1 MQNLQKF
8 LLFLVLLT
16 CAPLFSLADT
26 LTAKI
31 VSIHDG
37 DTMTVQVP
45 GETQKYKIRLLGV
58 DTPEVEFFEETQGEA
73 AIEARDYLR
82 SLAPVGAKAVILF
95 DANGM
100 DKHNRILGR
109 IYVDDIELNSEML
122 KAGWGYFYLI
132 FPFDKKLAAD
142 YSAAARRA
150 FEEGRGLFSER
161 FRDTQ
166 APYEFRMSVRNQE
179 GRNLVGDLST
189 KKLFAPDQAQQVPF
203 WSRVYFSS
211 QELALRNGY
220 KF

>member
-1 MQNLQKF
+1 MQNTKKF
-8 LLFLVLLT
+8 FFFVLLI
-16 CAPLFSLADT
+16 CAPFFSSADT

-45 GETQKYKIRLLGV
+45 DEAQKYKIRLLGV

-73 AIEARDYLR
+73 ALAARDYLR
-82 SLAPVGAKAVILF
+82 SLAPVGAKAVVVF

-109 IYVDDIELNSEML
+109 IYVDDIELNREML
-122 KAGWGYFYLI
+122 EAGWGYFYLI

-142 YSAAARRA
+142 YSDAARTA
-150 FEEGRGLFSER
+150 FEEGRGLFSDR
-161 FRDTQ
+161 FRETQ

-179 GRNLVGDLST
+179 GRNLVGDIST
-189 KKLFAPDQAQQVPF
+189 KKLFAPEKANQVPF
-203 WSRVYFSS
+203 WSRVYFPN